1 MGIELGSPRSIIG
14 SANYPLR
21 HVQLVMVRV
30 GVSIRISLG
39 TKFQLKL
46 ANKFRLSSNFNSF
59 RHQIS
64 PKTDNFYFLDRI
76 CLKRVFPVE
85 NRKNKLQH

>member
-14 SANYPLR
+14 SANHPLR

-30 GVSIRISLG
+30 RVSIRIRLG

-64 PKTDNFYFLDRI
+64 PKTDSFFFGPNLSKKGI
-76 CLKRVFPVE
+76 SG
-85 NRKNKLQH
+85 RKQKK